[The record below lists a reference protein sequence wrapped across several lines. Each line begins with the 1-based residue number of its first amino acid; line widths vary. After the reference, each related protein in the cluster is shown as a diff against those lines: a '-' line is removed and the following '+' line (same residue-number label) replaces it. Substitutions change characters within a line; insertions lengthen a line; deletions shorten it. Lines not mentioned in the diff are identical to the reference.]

1 MDEIHLMN
9 AALREAAKA
18 ILHDDVPVGALVV
31 LDGKIIARAHNEREK
46 RNDPTAHAEILALS
60 KAGKKLGVWNLTGAE
75 LFVTLEPCP
84 MCAGAIINARIKRLV
99 YGAKDPKAG
108 CAGTLYNLP
117 GDSRFN
123 HRAEVKGGILEKE
136 CAELLKN
143 FFKGKRNKIEN

>member
-60 KAGKKLGVWNLTGAE
+60 KAGKK
-75 LFVTLEPCP
+75 
-84 MCAGAIINARIKRLV
+84 ARGMESDRRGIVRDARAMSDV
-99 YGAKDPKAG
+99 RRRDNQRPNQKAG
-108 CAGTLYNLP
+108 LRGERP
-117 GDSRFN
+117 Q
-123 HRAEVKGGILEKE
+123 GGMRGHSL
-136 CAELLKN
+136 
-143 FFKGKRNKIEN
+143 